1 MGESIEPGRASRPL
15 MASEIP
21 VVRSFQACLEVIT
34 DPGGTGVTLKTLVHA
49 IVRLPRE
56 PFPCIREELALY
68 ALLSNG
74 RGEHAFAVELTRF
87 DLGAETVVGR
97 VGPVRIDLGQDP
109 VIVHG
114 LPIPLR
120 NLVFKEAGQYAF
132 YLRCDGQPLA
142 DVKIAVR

>member
-1 MGESIEPGRASRPL
+1 

-21 VVRSFQACLEVIT
+21 VVRSFEACLEVVAEA
-34 DPGGTGVTLKTLVHA
+34 GGTGVTLRTLIHA
-49 IVRLPRE
+49 IVRLPGE
-56 PFPCIREELALY
+56 PFPCVREEMALH

-74 RGEHAFAVELTRF
+74 RGEHQFAVELTRF
-87 DLGAETVVGR
+87 DHGAETVVGR

-109 VIVHG
+109 LTVHA

-120 NLVFKEAGQYAF
+120 NVVFNEAGQYAF
-132 YLRCDGQPLA
+132 YLLCDGQPLA